1 MSIFFQG
8 APNDRFLECFHFQR
22 QLALGRLL
30 FDDWSRLTH
39 TKKLC
44 KCLPNSW
51 RYMQSCFGHGMFFMK
66 CEQYLVVPKDAFRV
80 RPSASTLLT
89 ACIARNA
96 SSDL

>member
-1 MSIFFQG
+1 MSIFSKAHQMTDFWNVFTFN
-8 APNDRFLECFHFQR
+8 ANW
-22 QLALGRLL
+22 LL
-30 FDDWSRLTH
+30 VVCCSMIGQD